1 MEIYT
6 DTGGVPY
13 TRKQMFDLI
22 ADVERYPDFLPGWLA
37 TRIIE
42 RDADTAI
49 VEQEIGSG
57 LFRTR
62 FSTRVV
68 FTPPGG
74 IDIASTDSPFRR
86 LTIRW
91 RFEPAGR
98 SRCLLGFYAGV
109 ELRSALY
116 ERLAG
121 PLLKSHFRCIAS
133 AFENRANQLYGP
145 EGKTSGIAAG
155 RVLPGNTHP
164 LTQT

>member
-6 DTGGVPY
+6 YTGRVPY

-22 ADVERYPDFLPGWLA
+22 ADVERYPDFLPGWLDS
-37 TRIIE
+37 RIIE

-109 ELRSALY
+109 ELRSAVY
-116 ERLAG
+116 GRLAG
-121 PLLKSHFRCIAS
+121 PLLKSRFRCIAS
-133 AFENRANQLYGP
+133 AFENRANQVYGP
-145 EGKTSGIAAG
+145 VGEPSGLAAG
-155 RVLPGNTHP
+155 RMLPRDTHP